1 MLHELPGK
9 VRLPKE
15 AYVTVQ
21 QIYYPGFTIAGV
33 GEFAAFIAVAFLLG
47 PRRVAPRLS
56 GSHSVRCSEFSPC
69 KLSIGLR
76 FTQSTNSGCREKL

>member
-33 GEFAAFIAVAFLLG
+33 GEFAAFIAVALLLWSTSRG
-47 PRRVAPRLS
+47 TVAFWLAL
-56 GSHSVRCSEFSPC
+56 GRCSEFSPC
-69 KLSIGLR
+69 KLSVGSR